1 MAGTLWFYVKDD
13 KRLGPVDFEQLVG
26 LLLGGQLP
34 QGALVWH
41 QGLREWSPADRIP
54 EIAEQLPPPLPP
66 GKSPRSTL
74 IVDAATAA
82 RIRAA
87 VAVEPVAGKP
97 AAPPNP
103 RIEELRRRLEK
114 DPASRLFAQLAE
126 ELRKEGDLEEAIRIS
141 REGLQKH
148 PFYPSA
154 RMTLGRSLLDSGD
167 LDAAKV
173 EFEAVL
179 QGAPDNLLARKY
191 LEECQAQRP
200 EAQAATATGE
210 ADGDSGSHA
219 AAEAA
224 PIDVSFEAS
233 PESDGAGGDADD
245 APAPAA
251 PAAELPPIPLVAA
264 EEHWELAAPYEVAT
278 RPMREPRPASKAPDL
293 PAKGAESPAP
303 PPAEAP
309 SAAVPPP
316 LPVTAPP
323 PVSAP
328 PPPVPAEEA
337 PVAARGKGGRDA
349 RKAANLPDL
358 STLLADSPALNAS
371 APAPAPAAP
380 AAGSA
385 EPSSPA
391 AAAEAPASPAVT
403 PGAGELPTTGSL
415 AEYDF
420 PDLIHSLFVRRWSGT
435 VELHRGRVD
444 TSVQVTGGRLVFAS
458 SNNRDDRLGELLLRR
473 DKITLAQY
481 YEASK
486 AIRKGKRLGTV
497 LVEQGALDAK
507 ELVKVVVEHTREMIC
522 SVFLWTE
529 GFYRLKEGP
538 DPGTESITLRLS
550 TADLIMEGIGRIQA
564 WSRIERGVGG
574 PDARYVRADDY
585 QERLREMTLTPEKLL
600 IVGDLG
606 GERDVDSICKASKLG
621 DFEVCRTLWA
631 FRVIGILR
639 LTESPPVTAP
649 P

>member
-87 VAVEPVAGKP
+87 VMVEPPVARP
-97 AAPPNP
+97 AATPNP
-103 RIEELRRRLEK
+103 RIEDLRRRLDK

-126 ELRKEGDLEEAIRIS
+126 ELRKEGDLEEAIRVS

-154 RMTLGRSLLDSGD
+154 RMTLGRALLDSGD

-179 QGAPDNLLARKY
+179 QGAPDNLLARRF
-191 LEECQAQRP
+191 LEECRTRAGEP
-200 EAQAATATGE
+200 DTAAAAAAAG
-210 ADGDSGSHA
+210 DGAEPASPA
-219 AAEAA
+219 AAEPAPIEISFGGAA
-224 PIDVSFEAS
+224 PDEATLHVDEDVRPGST
-233 PESDGAGGDADD
+233 
-245 APAPAA
+245 

-264 EEHWELAAPYEVAT
+264 EEHWELAAPYEVAA
-278 RPMREPRPASKAPDL
+278 RPMAAQPSPPPDPPRAHAEEPAASPIEATPPPL
-293 PAKGAESPAP
+293 P
-303 PPAEAP
+303 PPAEGAP
-309 SAAVPPP
+309 SPR
-316 LPVTAPP
+316 
-323 PVSAP
+323 
-328 PPPVPAEEA
+328 
-337 PVAARGKGGRDA
+337 AARAPEGR
-349 RKAANLPDL
+349 RAAKNLPDL
-358 STLLADSPALNAS
+358 STLLADSPALNVPAVEAPPPAPPPAA
-371 APAPAPAAP
+371 APAPPVEAPARDAAP
-380 AAGSA
+380 ADL
-385 EPSSPA
+385 PA
-391 AAAEAPASPAVT
+391 
-403 PGAGELPTTGSL
+403 TGSL

-444 TSVQVTGGRLVFAS
+444 TSVQVSDGRLVFAS
-458 SNNRDDRLGELLLRR
+458 STNRDDRLGELLLRR
-473 DKITLAQY
+473 AKITLAQY

-497 LVEQGALDAK
+497 LVEQGALEPK
-507 ELVKVVVEHTREMIC
+507 ELVKVVVDHTREVIC
-522 SVFLWTE
+522 SVFQWTE

-538 DPGTESITLRLS
+538 DPGNESITLRLS
-550 TADLIMEGIGRIQA
+550 TPDIIMEGIARINA

-574 PDARYVRADDY
+574 PDTHYIRADDY
-585 QERLREMTLTPEKLL
+585 QERLQEMTLKPEKLL

-606 GERDVDSICKASKLG
+606 GERNVASICQASKLD

-639 LTESPPVTAP
+639 RLDAP
-649 P
+649 PTQDAG

>member
-74 IVDAATAA
+74 IFDAATAA

-87 VAVEPVAGKP
+87 VAMEPAPAKP

-103 RIEELRRRLEK
+103 RIEELRRRLDK
-114 DPASRLFAQLAE
+114 DPGSRLFAQLAE
-126 ELRKEGDLEEAIRIS
+126 ELRKEGDLEEAVRVS
-141 REGLQKH
+141 RDGLQKH

-154 RMTLGRSLLDSGD
+154 RMTLGRALLDSGD
-167 LDAAKV
+167 LHGAKT
-173 EFEAVL
+173 EFETVL
-179 QGAPDNLLARKY
+179 QGAPDNLLARRF
-191 LEECQAQRP
+191 LEECEQRRAEP
-200 EAQAATATGE
+200 
-210 ADGDSGSHA
+210 AD
-219 AAEAA
+219 A
-224 PIDVSFEAS
+224 P
-233 PESDGAGGDADD
+233 AGGDGEGEPA

-251 PAAELPPIPLVAA
+251 PDSVPIEISFEAPAESNRVAVDEESPAQPSSATDLPPIPLVAA
-264 EEHWELAAPYEVAT
+264 EEHWELAAPYEVAV
-278 RPMREPRPASKAPDL
+278 RPLAAEPPPTPAAPD
-293 PAKGAESPAP
+293 P
-303 PPAEAP
+303 PPRAEE
-309 SAAVPPP
+309 S
-316 LPVTAPP
+316 PP
-323 PVSAP
+323 PVAAAAP
-328 PPPVPAEEA
+328 AAPEPARA
-337 PVAARGKGGRDA
+337 PEPRRA
-349 RKAANLPDL
+349 RKNLPDL
-358 STLLADSPALNAS
+358 SSLLSDSPILNA
-371 APAPAPAAP
+371 PEPAAP
-380 AAGSA
+380 A
-385 EPSSPA
+385 PP
-391 AAAEAPASPAVT
+391 PTPVT
-403 PGAGELPTTGSL
+403 PAPTHAETAAPPVAEHGPAELPATGSL

-420 PDLIHSLFVRRWSGT
+420 PDLIHSLFVRRWTGT

-444 TSVQVTGGRLVFAS
+444 AAVQVAGGRLVFAS
-458 SNNRDDRLGELLLRR
+458 STNRDDRLGELLLRR
-473 DKITLAQY
+473 EKITLAQY
-481 YEASK
+481 YDASK

-497 LVEQGALDAK
+497 LVEQGALEPK
-507 ELVKVVVEHTREMIC
+507 ELVKVVVDHTREVIC

-538 DPGTESITLRLS
+538 DPGNESITLRLS
-550 TADLIMEGIGRIQA
+550 TADLIMDGIGRIQA

-574 PDARYVRADDY
+574 PEARYVRADDY

-606 GERDVDSICKASKLG
+606 GERDVASICDGSKLG

-639 LTESPPVTAP
+639 LVSAPTAADT
-649 P
+649 

>member
-66 GKSPRSTL
+66 GKSPRSTM

-87 VAVEPVAGKP
+87 VMVEPPPAKP
-97 AAPPNP
+97 GAPPNP

-126 ELRKEGDLEEAIRIS
+126 ELRKEGDLEEAIRVS

-154 RMTLGRSLLDSGD
+154 RMTLGRALLDSGD
-167 LDAAKV
+167 LDAARI

-179 QGAPDNLLARKY
+179 QGAPDNLLARRF
-191 LEECQAQRP
+191 LEECQARRGAP
-200 EAQAATATGE
+200 DAESAAPAEG
-210 ADGDSGSHA
+210 DGAAPASEA
-219 AAEAA
+219 AAEPAA
-224 PIDVSFEAS
+224 IDISFET
-233 PESDGAGGDADD
+233 
-245 APAPAA
+245 PAPAEA
-251 PAAELPPIPLVAA
+251 TVRPDDDVRERSTPAADLPPIPLVAA
-264 EEHWELAAPYEVAT
+264 EEHWELAAPYEVAV
-278 RPMREPRPASKAPDL
+278 RPMAADPAPPPRPDPPAVRAKDPVPPPVEAAPPPL
-293 PAKGAESPAP
+293 P
-303 PPAEAP
+303 PPAEAAP
-309 SAAVPPP
+309 SPR
-316 LPVTAPP
+316 
-323 PVSAP
+323 
-328 PPPVPAEEA
+328 
-337 PVAARGKGGRDA
+337 AARGSETRRAGK
-349 RKAANLPDL
+349 NLPDL
-358 STLLADSPALNAS
+358 STLLADSPALNAPAAELPPPTPPPAS
-371 APAPAPAAP
+371 APPAVPSAAPPAVPPAAP
-380 AAGSA
+380 AETAAPPTREVGP
-385 EPSSPA
+385 EVLPA
-391 AAAEAPASPAVT
+391 
-403 PGAGELPTTGSL
+403 TGSL

-458 SNNRDDRLGELLLRR
+458 STNRDDRLGELLLKRE
-473 DKITLAQY
+473 KITLAQY

-486 AIRKGKRLGTV
+486 AIGKGKRLGTV
-497 LVEQGALDAK
+497 LVEQGALEPK
-507 ELVKVVVEHTREMIC
+507 ELVKVVVDHTREVIC
-522 SVFLWTE
+522 NVFQWTE

-550 TADLIMEGIGRIQA
+550 TADIIMEGIGRISA

-574 PDARYVRADDY
+574 PDARYIRADDY
-585 QERLREMTLTPEKLL
+585 QERLQEMTLKPEKLL

-606 GERDVDSICKASKLG
+606 GARDVASICEASKLG

-639 LTESPPVTAP
+639 RLDTPPTP
-649 P
+649 DPG

>member
-74 IVDAATAA
+74 IVDPATAA

-87 VAVEPVAGKP
+87 VAVEPAPTKP
-97 AAPPNP
+97 ATPPNP

-114 DPASRLFAQLAE
+114 DPVSRLFAQLAE
-126 ELRKEGDLEEAIRIS
+126 ELRKEGELEEAIRIS

-154 RMTLGRSLLDSGD
+154 RMTLGRALLDSGD

-179 QGAPDNLLARKY
+179 QGAPDNLLARRF
-191 LEECQAQRP
+191 LEECQARAEP
-200 EAQAATATGE
+200 EAAASGE
-210 ADGDSGSHA
+210 ADGETVPFASRGPESPPLEISFDTAPEAG
-219 AAEAA
+219 AAESNSNE
-224 PIDVSFEAS
+224 DVTAHSAS
-233 PESDGAGGDADD
+233 GED
-245 APAPAA
+245 
-251 PAAELPPIPLVAA
+251 LPPIPLAAA
-264 EEHWELAAPYEVAT
+264 EEHWELAAPYEVAVT
-278 RPMREPRPASKAPDL
+278 PRSAAGSRAPVFDPPAVTGETPARPAPVEKTEA
-293 PAKGAESPAP
+293 GP
-303 PPAEAP
+303 PPI
-309 SAAVPPP
+309 
-316 LPVTAPP
+316 PVTAEATSSPRGAR
-323 PVSAP
+323 AP
-328 PPPVPAEEA
+328 EPRRPGA
-337 PVAARGKGGRDA
+337 K
-349 RKAANLPDL
+349 LPDL
-358 STLLADSPALNAS
+358 STLLTDSPVLNT
-371 APAPAPAAP
+371 PAPPPVPAPTVAVAAAPLPPAA
-380 AAGSA
+380 
-385 EPSSPA
+385 E
-391 AAAEAPASPAVT
+391 PAST
-403 PGAGELPTTGSL
+403 DLPPTGSL

-420 PDLIHSLFVRRWSGT
+420 PDLVHSLFVRRWTGT

-444 TSVQVTGGRLVFAS
+444 TSVQVTGGRLVFATS
-458 SNNRDDRLGELLLRR
+458 TNRDERLGELLLRR
-473 DKITLAQY
+473 EKITLPQY
-481 YEASK
+481 YDASK

-497 LVEQGALDAK
+497 LVEQGALEPN
-507 ELVKVVVEHTREMIC
+507 ELVKVVVDHTRELIC

-538 DPGTESITLRLS
+538 DPRNESITLRLS
-550 TADLIMEGIGRIQA
+550 TADIIMEGIGRIQA

-585 QERLREMTLTPEKLL
+585 QERLREMTLKPEKLL
-600 IVGDLG
+600 MVGDLA
-606 GERDVDSICKASKLG
+606 GERDVTSICEASKLG

-639 LTESPPVTAP
+639 RLDAP
-649 P
+649 PAAEEPEEPRS

>member
-87 VAVEPVAGKP
+87 VMVEPSAAKPP

-103 RIEELRRRLEK
+103 RIEDLRRRLDK

-126 ELRKEGDLEEAIRIS
+126 ELRKEGDLEEAIRVS

-154 RMTLGRSLLDSGD
+154 RMTLGRALLDSGD

-173 EFEAVL
+173 EFETVL
-179 QGAPDNLLARKY
+179 QGAPDNLLARRF
-191 LEECQAQRP
+191 LEECQARRGEP
-200 EAQAATATGE
+200 DTAAAAPATG
-210 ADGDSGSHA
+210 DGAEPASPT
-219 AAEAA
+219 AAEPA
-224 PIDVSFEAS
+224 PMEISF
-233 PESDGAGGDADD
+233 G
-245 APAPAA
+245 APAPDEATSQA
-251 PAAELPPIPLVAA
+251 DADVPSGSTPAADLPPIPLVAA
-264 EEHWELAAPYEVAT
+264 EEHWELAAPYEVAA
-278 RPMREPRPASKAPDL
+278 RPMAAQPPPPPDPPRAHAEEPAP
-293 PAKGAESPAP
+293 SPIEATPPPLP
-303 PPAEAP
+303 PPAEAAP
-309 SAAVPPP
+309 SPR
-316 LPVTAPP
+316 
-323 PVSAP
+323 
-328 PPPVPAEEA
+328 
-337 PVAARGKGGRDA
+337 AARAPEA
-349 RKAANLPDL
+349 RRAPKNLPDL
-358 STLLADSPALNAS
+358 STLLADSPVLNAPAVEAPPPPPAS
-371 APAPAPAAP
+371 APPPAPAPPAP
-380 AAGSA
+380 
-385 EPSSPA
+385 
-391 AAAEAPASPAVT
+391 PAVT
-403 PGAGELPTTGSL
+403 APPAATPAPDAGPADLPATGSL

-444 TSVQVTGGRLVFAS
+444 TSVQVSDGRLVFAS

-473 DKITLAQY
+473 AKITLAQY

-497 LVEQGALDAK
+497 LVEQGALEPK
-507 ELVKVVVEHTREMIC
+507 ELVKVVVDHTREVIC
-522 SVFLWTE
+522 SVFQWTE

-538 DPGTESITLRLS
+538 DPGNESITLRLS
-550 TADLIMEGIGRIQA
+550 TADIIMEGIGRINA

-574 PDARYVRADDY
+574 PEAHYIRTDDY
-585 QERLREMTLTPEKLL
+585 QERLQEMTLKPEKLL

-606 GERDVDSICKASKLG
+606 GERDVASICEASKLD

-639 LTESPPVTAP
+639 RLDAP
-649 P
+649 PTQDPE

>member
-87 VAVEPVAGKP
+87 VVVEPAASKP

-114 DPASRLFAQLAE
+114 EPASRLFAQLAE
-126 ELRKEGDLEEAIRIS
+126 ELRKEGDLEEAVRIS

-154 RMTLGRSLLDSGD
+154 RMTLGRALLDSGD

-173 EFEAVL
+173 EFETVL

-200 EAQAATATGE
+200 EAQAATATAG
-210 ADGDSGSHA
+210 ADGDSGSPAA
-219 AAEAA
+219 AAEAG
-224 PIDVSFEAS
+224 PIEVFFEAS
-233 PESDGAGGDADD
+233 SESEGADGDAD
-245 APAPAA
+245 APPPAA
-251 PAAELPPIPLVAA
+251 PTAELPPIPLVAA
-264 EEHWELAAPYEVAT
+264 EEHWELAAPYEVAA
-278 RPMREPRPASKAPDL
+278 RPMRELRSAPTAPHPPARD
-293 PAKGAESPAP
+293 AESPAP
-303 PPAEAP
+303 PPAEVP

-316 LPVTAPP
+316 LPVT
-323 PVSAP
+323 VS
-328 PPPVPAEEA
+328 PPPVPAETA

-371 APAPAPAAP
+371 APAPAPVAP
-380 AAGSA
+380 AAANA
-385 EPSSPA
+385 EPSAPA
-391 AAAEAPASPAVT
+391 TTAEAPAAPAVT
-403 PGAGELPTTGSL
+403 HGAAELPTTGSL

-444 TSVQVTGGRLVFAS
+444 TSVQVAGGRLVFAS

-497 LVEQGALDAK
+497 LVEQGALEAK
-507 ELVKVVVEHTREMIC
+507 ELVKVVVDHTREMIC

-538 DPGTESITLRLS
+538 DPGNESITLRLS
-550 TADLIMEGIGRIQA
+550 TPDLIMEGIGRIQA

-574 PDARYVRADDY
+574 PEARYVRADDY

-606 GERDVDSICKASKLG
+606 GERDVASICKASKLG

-639 LTESPPVTAP
+639 LTDSPPVTAP